1 MSNVT
6 VYIDGISIGKPTL
19 GIARHDVAAALKINA
34 YLHSGFQLLYPA
46 SSLSLGAH
54 QVTVVA
60 TDSVGQSTTFGPVSI
75 TVVQ

>member
-1 MSNVT
+1 
-6 VYIDGISIGKPTL
+6 
-19 GIARHDVAAALKINA
+19 VAAAFKINA
-34 YLHSGFQLLYPA
+34 YLNSGFQLLYPA

-60 TDSVGQSTTFGPVSI
+60 IDSVGQSTTFGPVTI